1 MCTLLS
7 PTELLN
13 PIDVY
18 GELWGHIYDGLLFI
32 FIHMF
37 WNTILIYAQL
47 LFLKMSMVEPWFTW
61 IRLLLLL
68 MFLWNPGLLSFLDI
82 YGETF
87 GSISLLLDVLN
98 ILKPR
103 FIYIKL
109 KLEVAYCIS

>member
-1 MCTLLS
+1 M
-7 PTELLN
+7 
-13 PIDVY
+13 DVY
-18 GELWGHIYDGLLFI
+18 GELLSHIYDGLLFI

-82 YGETF
+82 YGKTSGLIIWF
-87 GSISLLLDVLN
+87 LDVLN
-98 ILKPR
+98 MVKPWL
-103 FIYIKL
+103 I
-109 KLEVAYCIS
+109 